1 MYNPW
6 DLAGPASDELSD
18 VITSKATCN
27 KPSIQNTRYNISV
40 SVSILTN
47 NFLKINVELL
57 TPPNV

>member
-6 DLAGPASDELSD
+6 DFAVSASDELSD

-47 NFLKINVELL
+47 KQLLKNKR
-57 TPPNV
+57 

>member
-6 DLAGPASDELSD
+6 DFAVPASDELSD

-47 NFLKINVELL
+47 KQLLKNKR
-57 TPPNV
+57 